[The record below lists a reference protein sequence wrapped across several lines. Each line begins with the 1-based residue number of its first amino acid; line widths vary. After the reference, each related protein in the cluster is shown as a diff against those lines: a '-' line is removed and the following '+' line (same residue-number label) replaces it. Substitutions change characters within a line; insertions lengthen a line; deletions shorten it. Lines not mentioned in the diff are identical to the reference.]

1 MSVMKVFFY
10 VQHLLGIGHL
20 RRAATLAQ
28 ALERAGF
35 EVTLAS
41 GGKPVEGYRVLQLP
55 PASSDPDF
63 KHLLDEHGNPVDDA
77 WKRRRRE
84 ALLAA
89 YAEAAPDVLLIELF
103 PFGRR
108 QMRFELLPLLNEA
121 RASAP
126 RPLIVCSVRDLIQ
139 AKPSREQEIVEC
151 FEHYYDR
158 VLVHGDPRV
167 AGFERSF
174 GAAARLAG
182 KLHYTGYVVQ
192 DLPPEDSNTPRDAG
206 AGEVLVSAGGG
217 AVGQRLLE
225 TAIAARP
232 LSSLRERT
240 WRVLAGIN
248 AEDFAGLQARARAGV
263 IVERFRNDFMLRLQN
278 CVLSVSQAGYNTV
291 LETLQAG
298 ARAVLVPFAG
308 GAESEQTLR
317 ATLLAERGLLQVV
330 AEAALTPETLA
341 AAIDRAAARPRPPP
355 GAIDLG
361 GARRSAELLR
371 AWLA

>member
-1 MSVMKVFFY
+1 MKVFSY

-28 ALERAGF
+28 ALENAGF
-35 EVTLAS
+35 QVTLAS
-41 GGKPVEGYRVLQLP
+41 GGRPVEGYRVLQLP
-55 PASSDPDF
+55 PVSSDAEF
-63 KHLLDEHGNPVDDA
+63 KQLLDENGNPVDEA

-89 YAEAAPDVLLIELF
+89 YAAAAPDVLLIELF

-108 QMRFELLPLLNEA
+108 QMRFELLPLLGMATE
-121 RASAP
+121 SKK

-139 AKPSREQEIVEC
+139 SKPEREAQIAEC
-151 FEHYYDR
+151 FEHYYDHL
-158 VLVHGDPRV
+158 LVHGDPRV

-174 GAAARLAG
+174 RAAGRLAG

-192 DLPPEDSNTPRDAG
+192 DLPCVDSNVG

-217 AVGQRLLE
+217 AVGKQLLE
-225 TAIAARP
+225 SAMAARP

-248 AEDFAGLQARARAGV
+248 AGDLAGLQARASAGV
-263 IVERFRNDFMLRLQN
+263 IVERFREDFTLRLRN

-298 ARAVLVPFAG
+298 ARAVVVPFAG
-308 GAESEQTLR
+308 GTESEQALR
-317 ATLLAERGLLQVV
+317 ATLLAERGLLHVV
-330 AEAALTPETLA
+330 EEAALTPAALA
-341 AAIDRAAARPRPPP
+341 AAIDRAAARPRPQP

-371 AWLA
+371 EWLA

>member
-1 MSVMKVFFY
+1 MKVFFY

-41 GGKPVEGYRVLQLP
+41 GGKPVEGFPKQGFPVLQLP
-55 PASSDPDF
+55 PASSDASF
-63 KHLLDEHGNPVDDA
+63 QQLLDEHGNPVDDA

-89 YAEAAPDVLLIELF
+89 YAATAPDVLLIELF

-108 QMRFELLPLLNEA
+108 QMRFELLPLLGIA
-121 RASAP
+121 REAP
-126 RPLIVCSVRDLIQ
+126 RRPLVVCSVRDLIQ
-139 AKPSREQEIVEC
+139 AKPEREKEIVEC
-151 FEHYYDR
+151 FEYFYDR
-158 VLVHGDPRV
+158 LLVHGDPRV
-167 AGFERSF
+167 ARFERSF
-174 GAAARLAG
+174 GAAERLAG

-192 DLPPEDSNTPRDAG
+192 DMPEGGGDAG
-206 AGEVLVSAGGG
+206 SEEVLVSAGGG
-217 AVGQRLLE
+217 AVGRRLLE
-225 TAIAARP
+225 TAIAARS
-232 LSSLRERT
+232 LSKLRERT
-240 WRVLAGIN
+240 WRVIAGIN
-248 AEDFAGLQARARAGV
+248 AEDFGALAARAGDGV
-263 IVERFRNDFMLRLQN
+263 VVERFRNDFTLRLRN

-291 LETLQAG
+291 LETLQAR
-298 ARAVLVPFAG
+298 ARSVVVPFAA

-317 ATLLAERGLLQVV
+317 ATLLAERGLLEVV
-330 AEAALTPETLA
+330 EEAALTPARLA
-341 AAIDRAAARPRPPP
+341 EAIDRAAARPRPAI

-371 AWLA
+371 EWLA

>member
-1 MSVMKVFFY
+1 MKVFFY

-41 GGKPVEGYRVLQLP
+41 GGRPVQGYRVLQLP

-63 KHLLDEHGNPVDDA
+63 KQLLDESGNPVDDA

-89 YAEAAPDVLLIELF
+89 YAAAAPEVLLIELF

-108 QMRFELLPLLNEA
+108 QMRFELLPLLGMA
-121 RASAP
+121 TQSTK

-139 AKPSREQEIVEC
+139 SKPEREAEIVEC

-158 VLVHGDPRV
+158 LLVHGDLRI

-192 DLPPEDSNTPRDAG
+192 DLPPEDAGTSRDAG

-217 AVGQRLLE
+217 AVGRQLLE
-225 TAIAARP
+225 SAIAARP
-232 LSSLRERT
+232 LTSLRERS

-248 AEDFAGLQARARAGV
+248 AEDFAGLQARAHAGV
-263 IVERFRNDFMLRLQN
+263 IIERFRDDFTLRLRN

-317 ATLLAERGLLQVV
+317 ATLLAERGLLEVV
-330 AEAALTPETLA
+330 EEAALTPAKLA
-341 AAIDRAAARPRPPP
+341 AAIDRAAARPRPAP

-371 AWLA
+371 EWVA